1 MLFFR
6 KNQIFSVLFVLY
18 FKNTLLCQKEKSS
31 MRISSINISDNKAVI
46 AALQNDELA
55 EETFERFYKYY
66 YKGLC
71 AYAGRMV
78 PLAIAEEIVQTAMMW
93 IWENRATL
101 ITKLSVK
108 SLLFTIVRNKAL
120 HNAAHLKL
128 RERVHHAILT
138 KTESKYDDPDYYMGE
153 ELAELFSAALSRLP
167 ERYRKS
173 FEMSRI
179 EGENPHADCGGIGD
193 FATNSQFPYQRS
205 HETASKGFERLSAS
219 AVIHHGLKI
228 MESDI
233 E

>member
-1 MLFFR
+1 
-6 KNQIFSVLFVLY
+6 
-18 FKNTLLCQKEKSS
+18 

-66 YKGLC
+66 SKGLC

-101 ITKLSVK
+101 ITELSVK

-179 EGENPHADCGGIGD
+179 EGKTHMQIAEELGISPQTVNFHISEAMKQLRKD
-193 FATNSQFPYQRS
+193 LKDYLPLLLFIM
-205 HETASKGFERLSAS
+205 ASK
-219 AVIHHGLKI
+219 
-228 MESDI
+228 
-233 E
+233 

>member
-1 MLFFR
+1 MLFFE

-93 IWENRATL
+93 IWENRAML
-101 ITKLSVK
+101 ITELSVK
-108 SLLFTIVRNKAL
+108 ALIFTIVRNKAL

-128 RERVHHAILT
+128 RERIHQTILT
-138 KTESKYDDPDYYMGE
+138 KAETKYDDPDYYLGD
-153 ELAELFSAALSRLP
+153 ELARLFSEALSRLP
-167 ERYRKS
+167 DRYRKS

-179 EGENPHADCGGIGD
+179 EGKTHMQIAEELGIAPQTVNFHISEAMKQLRKD
-193 FATNSQFPYQRS
+193 LKDYLPLLLFIMS
-205 HETASKGFERLSAS
+205 SK
-219 AVIHHGLKI
+219 
-228 MESDI
+228 
-233 E
+233 

>member
-1 MLFFR
+1 ML
-6 KNQIFSVLFVLY
+6 IA
-18 FKNTLLCQKEKSS
+18 
-31 MRISSINISDNKAVI
+31 SINISDHKAVI

-101 ITKLSVK
+101 ITELSVK

-179 EGENPHADCGGIGD
+179 EGKTHMQIAEELGISPQTVNFHISEAMKQLRKD
-193 FATNSQFPYQRS
+193 LKDYLPLLLFIM
-205 HETASKGFERLSAS
+205 ASK
-219 AVIHHGLKI
+219 
-228 MESDI
+228 
-233 E
+233 

>member
-101 ITKLSVK
+101 ITELSVK

-179 EGENPHADCGGIGD
+179 EGKTHMQIAEELGISPQTVNFHISEAMKQLRKD
-193 FATNSQFPYQRS
+193 LKDYLPLLLFIM
-205 HETASKGFERLSAS
+205 ASK
-219 AVIHHGLKI
+219 
-228 MESDI
+228 
-233 E
+233 

>member
-1 MLFFR
+1 
-6 KNQIFSVLFVLY
+6 
-18 FKNTLLCQKEKSS
+18 

-101 ITKLSVK
+101 ITELSVK

-179 EGENPHADCGGIGD
+179 EGKTHMQIAEELGISPQTVNFHISEAMKQLRKD
-193 FATNSQFPYQRS
+193 LKDYLPLLLFIM
-205 HETASKGFERLSAS
+205 ASK
-219 AVIHHGLKI
+219 
-228 MESDI
+228 
-233 E
+233 

>member
-101 ITKLSVK
+101 ITELSVK

-167 ERYRKS
+167 DRYRKS

-179 EGENPHADCGGIGD
+179 EGKTHMQIAEELGISPQTVNFHISEAMKQLRKD
-193 FATNSQFPYQRS
+193 LKDYLPLLLFIM
-205 HETASKGFERLSAS
+205 ASK
-219 AVIHHGLKI
+219 
-228 MESDI
+228 
-233 E
+233 

>member
-1 MLFFR
+1 
-6 KNQIFSVLFVLY
+6 
-18 FKNTLLCQKEKSS
+18 
-31 MRISSINISDNKAVI
+31 MRISSVNISDNKAVI
-46 AALQNDELA
+46 AALQNDDLA
-55 EETFERFYKYY
+55 EETFERFYKFY

-101 ITKLSVK
+101 ISELSLK

-128 RERVHHAILT
+128 RERVHHTILT
-138 KTESKYDDPDYYMGE
+138 KTESKYEDPNYYLGD
-153 ELAELFSAALSRLP
+153 ELARLFSEALARLP

-179 EGENPHADCGGIGD
+179 EGKTHMQIAEELGIAPQTVN
-193 FATNSQFPYQRS
+193 FHISEAM
-205 HETASKGFERLSAS
+205 KRLKKD
-219 AVIHHGLKI
+219 LKDYLPLLLLLL
-228 MESDI
+228 STKNTPW
-233 E
+233 